1 MFKAL
6 VQGVFKM
13 KAKALGMAFF
23 ASPVIGKAFQEYIDD
38 TNKFK
43 AQLKKQGILNQGDLS
58 KKLADKYGIGVGRG
72 HKESDALQRGYCPK
86 LFRDNKQDTRKVN

>member
-23 ASPVIGKAFQEYIDD
+23 NNPITHNAFQQYIDD
-38 TNKFK
+38 TKKYK
-43 AQLKKQGILNQGDLS
+43 AKLKRVGLTSPEDLRKAFERS
-58 KKLADKYGIGVGRG
+58 PNLDPDMLA
-72 HKESDALQRGYCPK
+72 
-86 LFRDNKQDTRKVN
+86 

>member
-23 ASPVIGKAFQEYIDD
+23 NNPITHNAFQQYIDD

-43 AQLKKQGILNQGDLS
+43 ARLKKRGILNQGDLS
-58 KKLADKYGIGVGRG
+58 KKLADKYGIGIGRG

-86 LFRDNKQDTRKVN
+86 LFRDNNQDARKVN